1 MVCSAALLRS
11 FVCATCTT
19 AILVI
24 SSRTLVTFLCC
35 FFAHVP
41 YYITCARG
49 GIASVKYHLLRRC
62 VCHFLREGTSI
73 IYLAGVVSVLFE
85 KESEGS
91 VLHIHSESMRQP
103 SRQAFVRMLGSR
115 GGVGISP
122 LHPRVLGLHGAQLWS
137 FPMST
142 LVLVIAAHSIRQVL
156 PNQRFGSSPWRSAR
170 APGPRL
176 SAAAIVAHCLVR

>member
-1 MVCSAALLRS
+1 MVYSAALLRS
-11 FVCATCTT
+11 FVCAICTT
-19 AILVI
+19 IIPVT
-24 SSRTLVTFLCC
+24 SSRTFVIFFCC

-41 YYITCARG
+41 CYITCARG
-49 GIASVKYHLLRRC
+49 GIVSVKYHLLRQC

-115 GGVGISP
+115 GGVGNSP
-122 LHPRVLGLHGAQLWS
+122 WLPCILGLHGAQLWS
-137 FPMST
+137 FPQST
-142 LVLVIAAHSIRQVL
+142 FVSTHSAGCDGIWLKLRNHAA
-156 PNQRFGSSPWRSAR
+156 
-170 APGPRL
+170 
-176 SAAAIVAHCLVR
+176 